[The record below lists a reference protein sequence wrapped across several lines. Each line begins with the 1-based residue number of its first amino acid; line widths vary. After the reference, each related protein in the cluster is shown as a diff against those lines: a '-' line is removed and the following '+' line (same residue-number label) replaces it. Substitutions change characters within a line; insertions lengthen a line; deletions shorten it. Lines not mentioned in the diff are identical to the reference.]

1 MSTVAGSTTEPPVHG
16 RVNRTMRVAIVHVM
30 QETDTFNPVPTT
42 LDSFRNVALLEGS
55 SVLERVD
62 PAGPIAG
69 CLDAICASGK
79 KVEIVP
85 IIRADAQSGG
95 RLTAE
100 TLATLTEKIVQS
112 IRQSGQ
118 LDGVIMFLH
127 GAASAAGFDDVE
139 GELLAAA
146 RKVIGT
152 RTPLALML
160 DHHANVTT
168 KMMANTDLLMA
179 FRTQPHDPFETGRDL
194 TAIALRAFAGEV
206 QPTMVWRKLP
216 MVTHQEQFLTAS
228 GPMKEWFDH
237 ARRLESDGSALT
249 ISLFPMQPWLDVE
262 EAGWSIVVVTN
273 DDVASAERMA
283 DELADHAWSMRE
295 RFMKLDNLAVDRAI
309 SFADDASRGAVLL
322 SDTGDSV
329 LGGSTGDSTV
339 ILRELLATNLL
350 HRALVP
356 VTDPKVARE
365 LATTE
370 IGSTVTLQLGGWANS
385 FYAPVNVRATL
396 RAKRSGSVSL
406 VGLPQGSVDMGQ
418 AVILEAGNV
427 TMLVTETSGVGG
439 IHPGVYRHLGV
450 EPADYKMIVMKTAS
464 NFQYMRDITTDF
476 VRVATPGPTQSDVHS
491 LPWTRIPRPMFP
503 LDAVEDWR
511 S

>member
-1 MSTVAGSTTEPPVHG
+1 
-16 RVNRTMRVAIVHVM
+16 MRVAFIHVM

-42 LDSFRNVALLEGS
+42 LEGFRNVALLEGS
-55 SVLERVD
+55 RVLERVD

-69 CLDAICASGK
+69 CLYAIRASGK
-79 KVEIVP
+79 SVQIVP

-95 RLTAE
+95 RLTGE
-100 TLATLTEKIVQS
+100 TLATLTDKIVHGL
-112 IRQSGQ
+112 RQSGQ

-139 GELLAAA
+139 GELLAAV
-146 RKVIGT
+146 RTVIGA

-206 QPTMVWRKLP
+206 KPSMVWRKLP
-216 MVTHQEQFLTAS
+216 MITHQEQYLTAS

-237 ARRLESDGSALT
+237 ARRLESEGSALT

-262 EAGWSIVVVTN
+262 EAGWSIVVVTD
-273 DDVASAERMA
+273 DDVPSAERMA
-283 DELADHAWSMRE
+283 DELADHAWSMRD
-295 RFMKLDNLAVDRAI
+295 RFMKLDNLAVDQAI

-339 ILRELLATNLL
+339 ILRELLASKLK

-356 VTDPKVARE
+356 VTDPVVARN
-365 LATTE
+365 LASAAV
-370 IGSTVTLQLGGWANS
+370 GSTVTVNLGGWANS
-385 FYAPVNVRATL
+385 FYSPVTVTATVKS
-396 RAKRSGSVSL
+396 KRSGSVTL
-406 VGLPQGSVDMGQ
+406 DGLPQGSVDMGQ
-418 AVILEAGNV
+418 AVILETEKV
-427 TMLVTETSGVGG
+427 TILVTETSGVGG
-439 IHPGVYRHLGV
+439 IHPGVYRHLGI
-450 EPADYKMIVMKTAS
+450 EPSDYKMIVMKTAS
-464 NFQYMRDITTDF
+464 NFQYMRDITTAF

-491 LPWTRIPRPMFP
+491 LPWARIPRPMYP
-503 LDAVEDWR
+503 LDVVEDWR
-511 S
+511 A

>member
-1 MSTVAGSTTEPPVHG
+1 MSTAAGSTTEPPVDG
-16 RVNRTMRVAIVHVM
+16 EVNRTMRVAFIHVM
-30 QETDTFNPVPTT
+30 QETDTFNPVQTT
-42 LDSFRNVALLEGS
+42 LDDFRNVALLEGP

-69 CLDAICASGK
+69 CLEAVRTSGK
-79 KVEIVP
+79 SVEILP

-100 TLATLTEKIVQS
+100 TLATLTEKVVRGL
-112 IRQSGQ
+112 RQAGE

-127 GAASAAGFDDVE
+127 GAASAEEFDDVE
-139 GELLAAA
+139 GEILAAV
-146 RKVIGT
+146 RSVTGT
-152 RTPLALML
+152 SIPLALML

-168 KMMANTDLLMA
+168 KMMVNTDVLMA

-194 TAIALRAFAGEV
+194 TAIAIRMFAGEV
-206 QPTMVWRKLP
+206 RPTMVWRKLP
-216 MVTHQEQFLTAS
+216 MITHQEQFLTAS

-237 ARRLESDGSALT
+237 ARRLESEGSALT
-249 ISLFPMQPWLDVE
+249 ISLFPVQPWLDVE

-283 DELADHAWSMRE
+283 DELADLAWSMRE

-309 SFADDASRGAVLL
+309 SFADDASHGAVLL

-356 VTDPKVARE
+356 VTDPEVARHLSTAE
-365 LATTE
+365 V
-370 IGSTVTLQLGGWANS
+370 GSTVTVNVGGWANA
-385 FYAPVNVRATL
+385 FYAPVTVTAEVT
-396 RAKRSGSVSL
+396 AKRSGSVSL
-406 VGLPQGSVDMGQ
+406 AGLPQGSVDMGQ

-464 NFQYMRDITTDF
+464 NFQYMRDITTNF

>member
-1 MSTVAGSTTEPPVHG
+1 
-16 RVNRTMRVAIVHVM
+16 MRVALIHVM

-42 LDSFRNVALLEGS
+42 LNSFRNVALLEGPD
-55 SVLERVD
+55 VLQRVD

-69 CLDAICASGK
+69 CLEAVRVSDK
-79 KVEIVP
+79 KVEIAP

-100 TLATLTEKIVQS
+100 TLAMLSDKIVRGL
-112 IRQSGQ
+112 RQFGE

-139 GELLAAA
+139 GELLAAV
-146 RKVIGT
+146 RSVIGT
-152 RTPLALML
+152 SIPLALML

-168 KMMANTDLLMA
+168 KMMANTDVLMA

-194 TAIALRAFAGEV
+194 TTIALRVFAGEV
-206 QPTMVWRKLP
+206 KPTMVWRKLP
-216 MVTHQEQFLTAS
+216 MITHQEQFLTAS

-237 ARRLESDGSALT
+237 ARRLELEGSALT
-249 ISLFPMQPWLDVE
+249 ISQFPMQPWLDVE
-262 EAGWSIVVVTN
+262 EAGWSIVVVTD
-273 DDVASAERMA
+273 DDVAAAERMA

-295 RFMKLDNLAVDRAI
+295 RFMKLDNLAVDRAVA
-309 SFADDASRGAVLL
+309 FADDASRGVVLL

-339 ILRELLATNLL
+339 ILRELLATKLK

-356 VTDPKVARE
+356 VTDPKVARD
-365 LATTE
+365 LAAAE
-370 IGSTVTLQLGGWANS
+370 IGTVVTVQLGGWANS
-385 FYAPVNVRATL
+385 FYAPVAVTAEVK
-396 RAKRSGSVSL
+396 AKRSGSVSL
-406 VGLPQGSVDMGQ
+406 EGLPQGAVDMGQ

-464 NFQYMRDITTDF
+464 NFQYMREITTAF
-476 VRVATPGPTQSDVHS
+476 VRVATPGPTQSDVCS
-491 LPWTRIPRPMFP
+491 LPWSRIPRPIYP
-503 LDAVEDWR
+503 LDAVQDWR
-511 S
+511 P